1 MLSKAIVGKESLSR
15 KDRKKEAKLFNA
27 IQNGEFDFDEYE
39 QQFATPSSKCISQT
53 LAKQQLLNVIFRA
66 T

>member
-1 MLSKAIVGKESLSR
+1 MLSKAIVGKDNLSR
-15 KDRKKEAKLFNA
+15 KDRKKEARLFNA

-39 QQFATPSSKCISQT
+39 QQFATPSSMFISRT
-53 LAKQQLLNVIFRA
+53 LVKQPLLNVIVRA